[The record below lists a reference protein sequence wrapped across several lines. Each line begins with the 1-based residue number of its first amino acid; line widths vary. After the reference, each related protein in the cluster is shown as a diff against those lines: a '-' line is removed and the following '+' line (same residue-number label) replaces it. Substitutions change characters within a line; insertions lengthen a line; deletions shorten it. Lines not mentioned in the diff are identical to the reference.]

1 MRVIFSFI
9 PVWIFI
15 YHSLILSN
23 SMKLYF
29 MRIYTQKTS
38 VLYWRPHKKL
48 KKQALYISPIKS
60 NFVLYIFFLYISRST
75 ISTGQLLQ
83 QFHYIHDAQVLYP
96 VFPKVVGINI
106 KSEMKNKQVQECIY
120 NLCFLRTRKTE
131 IYRF

>member
-15 YHSLILSN
+15 YHSFTLSVTLWNSIFWEYILRR
-23 SMKLYF
+23 K
-29 MRIYTQKTS
+29 

-48 KKQALYISPIKS
+48 KKQALYVSLIK
-60 NFVLYIFFLYISRST
+60 VILYFIIFSYISRST
-75 ISTGQLLQ
+75 ISIGQLL
-83 QFHYIHDAQVLYP
+83 QFHYIHDAQVLFP

-106 KSEMKNKQVQECIY
+106 KSEMKNKQVKEYIY

-131 IYRF
+131 FYRF